1 MKWIDGSTEVNNAYR
16 RSKIQRCL
24 SFSKPNL
31 DVMYLRFNDLFGDI
45 VDFSDSVSSIRWYPI
60 RFPTDV
66 GGSLETPKVDGQG
79 PYEISVFDI
88 PDSSSYLY
96 LGEYNVK
103 PFYNDFRDYN
113 DSTKIKVFLPFCGF
127 VDIDP
132 IDCMNRWLQFR
143 LNVDYATGN
152 ATYII
157 GETYDSIFNIA
168 KGIGV
173 DLDTSSKGLNPS
185 IDLITR
191 VISTINCNISIDIP
205 IGSTNANDIVRNTLL
220 NSVKIA
226 GSAAL
231 TYLTKDPTPVI
242 STTMTTKTYDV
253 MSRGKYKGAR
263 LLPSKVGTETTE
275 STRVQER
282 AIDKSYIGINAFEES
297 MNLLNSNI
305 SSSQTDRPNNCIDMV
320 NLSHNIHVVRYLT
333 RYIGNSYD
341 DESMTE
347 SMDGNYYGY
356 KYRHTFGLPLADF
369 RTLGEVS
376 GYTKIGEIHFEASL
390 DDSANID
397 QATQYEVDLITSK
410 LKEGIVL

>member
-1 MKWIDGSTEVNNAYR
+1 MNWINGDTKVNNVYR

-24 SFSKPNL
+24 SFAKPYL
-31 DVMYLRFNDLFGDI
+31 DVMYTRFNDLFGDI
-45 VDFSDSVSSIRWYPI
+45 VDFSDSVSSIKWYPI
-60 RFPTDV
+60 KFPMDK
-66 GGSLETPKVDGQG
+66 GGSLETPKIEGSGQ
-79 PYEISVFDI
+79 YDIIVFDI

-96 LGEYNVK
+96 LGEYYVK

-132 IDCMNRWLQFR
+132 IDCMGRWLQFR

-157 GETYDSIFNIA
+157 GDTHDSIFNVA
-168 KGIGV
+168 KEIGTNLV
-173 DLDTSSKGLNPS
+173 VDTSSRGLSPYV
-185 IDLITR
+185 DTLTR

-205 IGSTNANDIVRNTLL
+205 IGSTNANDIMRNALL

-231 TYLTKDPTPVI
+231 SYLTKNPTPIV
-242 STTMTTKTYDV
+242 STTMSTKTYNV
-253 MSRGKYKGAR
+253 KSRGKYRGAK

-282 AIDKSYIGINAFEES
+282 AVDKSYIGINAFEES

-320 NLSHNIHVVRYLT
+320 NLAHNIHVVRYLT
-333 RYIGNSYD
+333 RYVGNSYD
-341 DESMTE
+341 DDDM

-356 KYRHTFGLPLADF
+356 EYRHTFGLPLDDF
-369 RTLGEVS
+369 RTLGDVS
-376 GYTKIGEIHFEASL
+376 GYTKVGEIHFESSL

-397 QATQYEVDLITSK
+397 QATQYEVDLLVSK
-410 LKEGIVL
+410 LKEGVVL